1 VSRSVSP
8 TRVVIAV
15 GAVAGALALA
25 GCGAGQITQTSTQVS
40 GVEGGSANVG
50 QIAVRAAE
58 FAFAGDG
65 NTAAI
70 YPSGGT
76 APLSMTV
83 VNTGALPDRL
93 TAASSPVAGSVT
105 IQGDATI
112 SGGRKLLVDGQPAAV
127 TAPATPSA
135 GATAGATRT
144 PSAAPTPEASA
155 TPSSSA
161 APAASGTP
169 EALPSEAAGANS
181 GPTAE
186 GTTSAQVVLTGLKQ
200 DLQAGESYPVELT
213 FQRAGAV
220 TVQVPVG
227 NPTEGSS
234 PG

>member
-1 VSRSVSP
+1 MSRSVSP

-15 GAVAGALALA
+15 GALVGALALA

-50 QIAVRAAE
+50 QIAVRGAE
-58 FAFAGDG
+58 FAFSGQG

-83 VNTGALPDRL
+83 VNIGAATDRL
-93 TAASSPVAGSVT
+93 MRAASPIAGSAT
-105 IQGDATI
+105 IQGDPTI
-112 SGGRKLLVDGQPAAV
+112 SGGNKLIVSGQPAA
-127 TAPATPSA
+127 A
-135 GATAGATRT
+135 T
-144 PSAAPTPEASA
+144 PSAAPSASSAAGATSVPSAAPSSRASANAGASA
-155 TPSSSA
+155 TPV
-161 APAASGTP
+161 AP
-169 EALPSEAAGANS
+169 PSDAAGVQT
-181 GPTAE
+181 GPSAE
-186 GTTSAQVVLTGLKQ
+186 GTTSAQVVFTGLKQ

-227 NPTEGSS
+227 NPSEGS
-234 PG
+234 

>member
-50 QIAVRAAE
+50 QIAVRDAQ

-93 TAASSPVAGSVT
+93 MTAASPVAGSVS
-105 IQGDATI
+105 IVGDPTV
-112 SGGRKLLVDGQPAAV
+112 SGGTKLLVNGQPAAA
-127 TAPATPSA
+127 TAS
-135 GATAGATRT
+135 ATAGATPAATASATAAAGASRKPT
-144 PSAAPTPEASA
+144 PAPTPQASS
-155 TPSSSA
+155 TSA
-161 APAASGTP
+161 
-169 EALPSEAAGANS
+169 ALPSEAAGANT
-181 GPTAE
+181 GPTPE

-200 DLQAGESYPVELT
+200 DLQAGQSYPVELT

-227 NPTEGSS
+227 NPSEG
-234 PG
+234 PATG